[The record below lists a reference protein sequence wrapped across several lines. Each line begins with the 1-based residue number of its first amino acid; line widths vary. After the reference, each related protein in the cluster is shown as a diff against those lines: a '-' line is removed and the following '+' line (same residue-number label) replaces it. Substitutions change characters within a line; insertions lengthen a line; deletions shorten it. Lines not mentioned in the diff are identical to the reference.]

1 MARAPARTDWL
12 EVSVAAPREHAE
24 RLEQRLLTAG
34 ALAVTLQDAEDAP
47 VLEPAPGETP
57 LWPRVRL
64 TGLFAGTEDPLQLL
78 AELHL
83 SERGAEWHIASLADR
98 PWEREWLRDFKPLRF
113 GRRLAV
119 VPTGLA
125 APADAVVLRLDPGLA
140 FGTGT
145 HPTTALCLE
154 WLDALAEPA
163 GDEAPPLSGAL
174 VIDYGCGS
182 GILAMAALRLGAA
195 AAIAVDLDPQAL
207 LATRAN
213 ADINKLGEH
222 ITVCRPEQL
231 AAVLG
236 PAKAD
241 ILVANILAGPLLE
254 LLPLFAAYLRE
265 GGRMALSGILEGQ
278 ARALSTAAETWFRL
292 DAPAVRGDWV
302 KLSGQRKMTS

>member
-1 MARAPARTDWL
+1 MASTPARTDWL
-12 EVSVAAPREHAE
+12 EVSVAAPDEHAE
-24 RLEQRLLTAG
+24 QLEQLLLDAG
-34 ALAVTLQDAEDAP
+34 AMAVTLQDAEDAP

-64 TGLFAGTEDPLQLL
+64 TGLFAGTTDALELLLQLQQR
-78 AELHL
+78 AP
-83 SERGAEWHIASLADR
+83 GAEWRLAALADR
-98 PWEREWLRDFKPLRF
+98 PWEREWLRDFKTLRF

-154 WLDALAEPA
+154 WLDALADPA
-163 GDEAPPLSGAL
+163 GAAAAPLSGAR

-182 GILAMAALRLGAA
+182 GILAIAALRLGAA

-213 ADINKLGEH
+213 ADANKLGER
-222 ITVCRPEQL
+222 ITVCGPEQL

-254 LLPLFAAYLRE
+254 LLPHFAACLKE
-265 GGRMALSGILEGQ
+265 GGRVALSGILGGQ
-278 ARALSTAAETWFRL
+278 SRALSNAAESWFRL
-292 DAPAVRGDWV
+292 DEPAIREDWV
-302 KLSGQRKMTS
+302 RLSGQRKMTS

>member
-1 MARAPARTDWL
+1 MARTPTPTDWL
-12 EVSVAAPREHAE
+12 EVSAAVPRERAE
-24 RLEQRLLTAG
+24 QMEEDLLRAG
-34 ALAVTLQDAEDAP
+34 AMAVTLQDAEDAP
-47 VLEPAPGETP
+47 VLEPGPGETP

-64 TGLFAGTEDPLQLL
+64 TGLFAGTTDALELL
-78 AELHL
+78 GALHQ
-83 SERGAEWHIASLADR
+83 RAPGAEWHLASLADR

-119 VPTGLA
+119 VPTGWA

-154 WLDALAEPA
+154 WLDTLAEPA
-163 GDEAPPLSGAL
+163 AEATPPLAGAL

-182 GILAMAALRLGAA
+182 GILAIAALRLGAA
-195 AAIAVDLDPQAL
+195 AAIAVDRDSQAL

-213 ADINKLGEH
+213 AEANGVAER
-222 ITVCRPEQL
+222 ITVCSPEGL

-236 PAKAD
+236 TAKAD

-254 LLPLFAAYLRE
+254 LLPRFAACLRQ
-265 GGRMALSGILEGQ
+265 GGQMALSGILADQ
-278 ARALSTAAETWFRL
+278 APALSAAARPWCRL
-292 DAPAVRGDWV
+292 DAPAVRGEWMR
-302 KLSGQRKMTS
+302 LSGQREMTS